1 MKTTIPLVWV
11 ALALLGCGDS
21 SSTKGDPVLRGAGGR
36 PEVGSGGHPGSGGRD
51 ASTTLPPSDAGRL
64 PDDGGDGKDG
74 SDRNDP
80 SDASGSNDGA
90 DVCAGTGDTGPSQAP
105 KDAAFP
111 PRDVGAD
118 VDHGPDAMADAH
130 HETPPCNALAL
141 SLLTAD
147 LKNPIYATA
156 PAGDDRIFVVE
167 RLEGRVVI
175 VDGNGVRGNAFL
187 DVSARMSRTG
197 FESGLLSLVFHPDFA
212 TNHAIYVSYTTPSKT
227 LRVSRFTVPAATPNV
242 ADPASE
248 SVVIETPQVTH
259 HNTGG
264 MLLFGPDGFLFVATG
279 DDDYEGFG
287 QNLGV
292 LQSKLLRLAVD
303 PALEGYRI
311 PPDNPFVGVGGA
323 LPEIWAYGLREPY
336 RFWFDGPAGDLYV
349 TDVGEDQREE
359 IDVVPSRAKGG
370 QNFGWS
376 TMEGS
381 LCYTPPSGCQK
392 GGIQVPAY
400 EYPHSGENAVIGGSV
415 YRGTALS
422 ACYRGRYF
430 FGDYPT
436 GWIRTAQWNQGVVDV
451 RDEPGL
457 VAPNFV
463 SFGQDGHGEI
473 LVLGYD
479 KTLHRIVS
487 RP

>member
-1 MKTTIPLVWV
+1 VKKTILFVG
-11 ALALLGCGDS
+11 ALALLGCGES
-21 SSTKGDPVLRGAGGR
+21 SSTNADRSVHGG
-36 PEVGSGGHPGSGGRD
+36 GGRD
-51 ASTTLPPSDAGRL
+51 ARTLLPSSDARRL
-64 PDDGGDGKDG
+64 PDDGSDGKDG
-74 SDRNDP
+74 SDHGNP
-80 SDASGSNDGA
+80 SHDSGSNDGA
-90 DVCAGTGDTGPSQAP
+90 GVCGGTGDAAPPLGP
-105 KDAAFP
+105 KDAALP
-111 PRDVGAD
+111 PRDVSAD
-118 VDHGPDAMADAH
+118 VENDHRPDAIADAQS
-130 HETPPCNALAL
+130 PRCGALAL
-141 SLLTAD
+141 KLLTAG
-147 LKNPIYATA
+147 LKNPVYATA
-156 PAGDDRIFVVE
+156 PAGDDRIFVLE
-167 RLEGRVVI
+167 RLAGRIVI
-175 VDGNGVRGNAFL
+175 VDGSGIRGNAFL
-187 DVSARMSRTG
+187 DVSARMSGTG
-197 FESGLLSLVFHPDFA
+197 FEAGLLSLVFHPNFA
-212 TNHAIYVSYTTPSKT
+212 TNHVFYVSYTTPGKT
-227 LRVSRFTVPAATPNV
+227 LRVSRFTVPAATPDV

-248 SVVIETPQVTH
+248 SIVIETPQVTH

-292 LQSKLLRLAVD
+292 LQAKLLRIAVD
-303 PALEGYRI
+303 PATLGYKV
-311 PPDNPFVGVGGA
+311 PPDNPFIGISGA

-336 RFWFDGPAGDLYV
+336 RFWFDGQAGDLYV
-349 TDVGEDQREE
+349 ADVGEDQREE
-359 IDVVPSRAKGG
+359 IDIVPSGAKGG

-381 LCYTPPSGCQK
+381 GCHTPPSGCQK
-392 GGIQVPAY
+392 AGLQVPAY

-436 GWIRTAQWNQGVVDV
+436 GSIRSAEWNSGVVDV

-457 VAPNFV
+457 LAPNFV

-479 KTLHRIVS
+479 QTLHRIV
-487 RP
+487 PGP